1 MMVSVCI
8 GWKPSGG
15 KNVTAWLARSLLRAA
30 CIPPGRATATPR
42 PPHHPGIAMIHQIS
56 AASGQAYLATYRLP
70 HRAFSQKDPH
80 FATLDPV
87 WDAMREGDYRIAA
100 GLVTA
105 ELEGQRLFS
114 PEERTAM
121 MIALANAEL
130 LMGKTDH
137 AKRTA
142 GKALDL
148 FPNQW
153 SGHRILIHVLH
164 LKQAYKAAYLH
175 LRQLEPGPVPL
186 WDAPVNSTDRHTA
199 LAAWSWLLGEWER
212 VADHLQTGFPDGI
225 GSMPPEIQEDW
236 FRLALYRGRP
246 QDAVAVATLLIE
258 QRPVDLADELLQTFV
273 QNGWTKEAL
282 PLYRAA
288 YQSAPD
294 SQLLRRRLVALCIR
308 EGELDEARDLTR
320 PGALDLAA

>member
-1 MMVSVCI
+1 MLRRAVMSIHSSWPETCTRERSI
-8 GWKPSGG
+8 PMGSRLSPDQQPETPS
-15 KNVTAWLARSLLRAA
+15 R
-30 CIPPGRATATPR
+30 
-42 PPHHPGIAMIHQIS
+42 IAMIHPIS
-56 AASGQAYLATYRLP
+56 AASGQAYLATHRLP
-70 HRAFSQKDPH
+70 HRTFIQMDPN
-80 FATLDPV
+80 FPELMPI
-87 WDAMREGDYRIAA
+87 WDAMRDGDYRIAA
-100 GLVTA
+100 GLISA
-105 ELEGQRLFS
+105 EFEGKRLFS

-121 MIALANAEL
+121 LVALANAEL
-130 LMGKTDH
+130 LMGQTDR
-137 AKRTA
+137 AKKTA
-142 GKALDL
+142 GRALDL

-164 LKQAYKAAYLH
+164 LKQAYKAAYLQ
-175 LRQLEPGPVPL
+175 LRKLEPGPVPL
-186 WDAPVNSTDRHTA
+186 WDAPVNSTEKNTA

-212 VADHLQTGFPDGI
+212 VARHLKAAYPGGVD
-225 GSMPPEIQEDW
+225 SMPIEIQEDW

-288 YQSAPD
+288 YHSAPD

-308 EGELDEARDLTR
+308 EGALEEARDLTR

>member
-1 MMVSVCI
+1 
-8 GWKPSGG
+8 
-15 KNVTAWLARSLLRAA
+15 
-30 CIPPGRATATPR
+30 
-42 PPHHPGIAMIHQIS
+42 MIHQIR
-56 AASGQAYLATYRLP
+56 AASAQAFLANYRLP
-70 HRAFSQKDPH
+70 HRTFAQKDPN
-80 FATLDPV
+80 FPV
-87 WDAMREGDYRIAA
+87 IGPIWDAMNEGDYRIAA

-114 PEERTAM
+114 AEEKTAM
-121 MIALANAEL
+121 MVALANAEL
-130 LMGKTDH
+130 LMGKTDR
-137 AKRTA
+137 AKKTA
-142 GKALDL
+142 GKTLDL

-175 LRQLEPGPVPL
+175 LRKLEPGPVPL
-186 WDAPVNSTDRHTA
+186 WDCPIGTTERHTVM
-199 LAAWSWLLGEWER
+199 AAWSWLLGEWER
-212 VADHLQTGFPDGI
+212 VSTHLKKAYPDGI
-225 GSMPPEIQEDW
+225 DSMPAEIQEDW
-236 FRLALYRGRP
+236 FRLSLYRGRP
-246 QDAVAVATLLIE
+246 QDAVAVASLLIE

-288 YQSAPD
+288 YESAPQ

-308 EGELDEARDLTR
+308 EGELEEARDLTR